1 MGKNCNNTGK
11 FKKIQQPLHLYNIK
25 TKTME
30 LCMMEL
36 IFNRKWPIAAKPR
49 NLLKST
55 CMRNVHDIML
65 FLHQQLFSFTFSIL
79 LALEIYII
87 CIIIIKKKKKQ
98 LMTSVQNFHMINN

>member
-1 MGKNCNNTGK
+1 MGKNSNNTGEF

-49 NLLKST
+49 NLLGNAF
-55 CMRNVHDIML
+55 MRNVHDIML
-65 FLHQQLFSFTFSIL
+65 FLQPTIVQFCFSYSNSFRN
-79 LALEIYII
+79 IYVY
-87 CIIIIKKKKKQ
+87 K
-98 LMTSVQNFHMINN
+98 

>member
-36 IFNRKWPIAAKPR
+36 IFNRKWPIAAKPG
-49 NLLKST
+49 
-55 CMRNVHDIML
+55 
-65 FLHQQLFSFTFSIL
+65 
-79 LALEIYII
+79 I
-87 CIIIIKKKKKQ
+87 C
-98 LMTSVQNFHMINN
+98 

>member
-65 FLHQQLFSFTFSIL
+65 FLQSTIVQFCFFYSTSFRN
-79 LALEIYII
+79 IYNMYNN
-87 CIIIIKKKKKQ
+87 KKKKTTYDICTKF
-98 LMTSVQNFHMINN
+98 SHD